1 MSDDNSDGRIRMRV
15 LRRINSRLILTEQT
29 ADLVRPMSHMATGFL
44 CKNGEAR
51 VLASVCVASPDNR
64 SAR

>member
-1 MSDDNSDGRIRMRV
+1 MRV

-51 VLASVCVASPDNR
+51 VLASVCVASSDNR
-64 SAR
+64 TAR